1 MTDVF
6 VSYKAEDRRRVRI
19 LVDALE
25 ADGLSVWWDT
35 HVGSGDDWRDA
46 IQTELDAAKCVVVV
60 WSKRSVGPEGKFV
73 RDEAS
78 RAERRHAY
86 IPIRIDK
93 VEPPLGFG
101 ETQAL
106 LFAGWSGNRSDPR
119 YQSLLN
125 TLRAVIAGRALPAY
139 VDVAG
144 PVLSRRTAMVGGA
157 AAVVAAVASG
167 WLLFRPAPA
176 AASNRIAVLTFANL
190 SGDPAQA
197 YFSDGISEELRS
209 YLSRAGM
216 QVVGRASSD
225 AVKDFDTKTAARK
238 LGVANI
244 LSGSVR
250 RSPSA
255 IRIDAQLL
263 SGSDGVERWE
273 ETYDRAPGDAIKIQA
288 DIAENVAEALSI
300 ALSDTARKVLTLGGT
315 ANPSAQNLILQATNV
330 PSDSETDYDRRLA
343 LVEAALSL
351 DPNYAEAYASKASIQ
366 SGKAVFHPRTAAE
379 SERGLTDALASAN
392 RAIAIEPNMADA
404 FAVRAAIYV
413 NRLQMGLALA
423 DFRRAAALPG
433 ESGGVISGYAFLLG
447 LAGQFDESL
456 RMSAKAISLD
466 PLNPSRYGNRAI
478 ILYVSRRYSEAVSTA
493 RRALELNPDL
503 QRFRA
508 HLGNALL
515 AQGKTAEAEAEY
527 RKLDPTNYNRL
538 VGEAAIAARVGQ
550 RAQALDKLRA
560 VREQYGDSGHY
571 QYSEIYAQVGMTED
585 ALRELDLAWN
595 TRDSG
600 LTFLRVDP
608 FLDPLRK
615 ASRYAALER
624 KIGFP

>member
-1 MTDVF
+1 VTDVF